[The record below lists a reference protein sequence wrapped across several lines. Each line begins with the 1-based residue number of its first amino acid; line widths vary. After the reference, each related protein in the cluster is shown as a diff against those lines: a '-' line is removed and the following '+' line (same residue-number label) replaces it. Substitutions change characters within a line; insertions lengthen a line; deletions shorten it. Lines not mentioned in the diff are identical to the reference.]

1 MSNKMNFN
9 ILKKLLLKVYI
20 INNLNKNRIIN
31 KEEITKNIILYIIKI
46 DKLFFI

>member
-1 MSNKMNFN
+1 MNFN